1 MRDIPS
7 VSGRMGK
14 GLQWEAAAVEAGVLP
29 AAVRYCTAA
38 PTQAPWT
45 RRHPGCPAPSGQRR
59 LWQRREPEY
68 YVLHT
73 RYRIPGLQ
81 QGKLR
86 QLWVSHFNH
95 QALLSCLPP
104 PLLAQVWSCQASF
117 IPGYLLYPWGILKI
131 CGLPPALLASPLSHG
146 CLFCLNITKQR
157 RHEEKQIYSR
167 LPWKPA
173 QRVNNRREGQVP
185 MDPEDLLGSNCCDI
199 SVLHNPRRQSCPRP
213 EKKGKRGKLTA
224 WFLRCCF
231 LEPFP
236 GFSDLYG
243 LACSCLCF
251 SFISPQE
258 VGSGPG
264 LWKNPA
270 SARTRRFYLQETQ
283 CYPMGGESS
292 VCCSPGSV
300 QRAQHFSSP
309 TPGRDWAIWGLASAA
324 NVGTGM
330 QTEPGLLQVGLRAR
344 SLKTGR
350 LTGNKFV
357 CQLCSLPAKHP
368 WACSWDLA
376 LSPFPLGPAQ
386 RHKAQLAEL
395 NPLHDHLNRLGVCF
409 ESISLHSVPCRAG
422 TN

>member
-59 LWQRREPEY
+59 LWQRREY

-131 CGLPPALLASPLSHG
+131 CGLPPALWASPLSHG

-157 RHEEKQIYSR
+157 RHEEKQIYSH

-185 MDPEDLLGSNCCDI
+185 MDPEDPLGSNCCDI
-199 SVLHNPRRQSCPRP
+199 SVLHNPSTVLSPAR
-213 EKKGKRGKLTA
+213 KKREEGKTDCLVFKML
-224 WFLRCCF
+224 
-231 LEPFP
+231 FP
-236 GFSDLYG
+236 GTLSWIFWSLWVSMLLPLLFFHLPAG
-243 LACSCLCF
+243 GWLGPWAVKKPSQC
-251 SFISPQE
+251 PNAE
-258 VGSGPG
+258 VLPSRNTVLSNGGGIVCVLFTWRRTESTA
-264 LWKNPA
+264 LLIA
-270 SARTRRFYLQETQ
+270 HSRTRLGNLGLGFCSQRRDRDANRARLIAS
-283 CYPMGGESS
+283 GVESS
-292 VCCSPGSV
+292 QS
-300 QRAQHFSSP
+300 
-309 TPGRDWAIWGLASAA
+309 
-324 NVGTGM
+324 
-330 QTEPGLLQVGLRAR
+330 
-344 SLKTGR
+344 
-350 LTGNKFV
+350 
-357 CQLCSLPAKHP
+357 
-368 WACSWDLA
+368 
-376 LSPFPLGPAQ
+376 
-386 RHKAQLAEL
+386 
-395 NPLHDHLNRLGVCF
+395 
-409 ESISLHSVPCRAG
+409 
-422 TN
+422 